1 MNSSPGGISGIFV
14 HKKFFESE
22 LPNLIGWWSNKAE
35 TRFEMRFQLDKEKGA
50 AAFCV
55 SNPPQLLL
63 AVNYANESDV
73 PIMQASDFEQDEF
86 PMRFPLQ
93 NAQRSQRESDFLPLR
108 PLNER

>member
-1 MNSSPGGISGIFV
+1 MNSSPGGIIGIFV

-22 LPNLIGWWSNKAE
+22 LPNLIGCWSNKAE

-63 AVNYANESDV
+63 AVNYASLEVSNIFFKMENQHIFCDLFWN
-73 PIMQASDFEQDEF
+73 ILIY
-86 PMRFPLQ
+86 RFFMML
-93 NAQRSQRESDFLPLR
+93 EWI
-108 PLNER
+108 E

>member
-63 AVNYANESDV
+63 AVNYASLEVSSIFFKNE
-73 PIMQASDFEQDEF
+73 PTYF
-86 PMRFPLQ
+86 
-93 NAQRSQRESDFLPLR
+93 FL
-108 PLNER
+108 